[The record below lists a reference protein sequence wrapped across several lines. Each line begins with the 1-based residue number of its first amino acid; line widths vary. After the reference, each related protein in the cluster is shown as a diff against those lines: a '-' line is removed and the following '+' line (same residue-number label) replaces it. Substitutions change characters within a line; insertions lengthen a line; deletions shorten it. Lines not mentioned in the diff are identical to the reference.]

1 MKLMNVVKTGV
12 ALSGLFLASVMTAG
26 TATAEQTL
34 TLAQISEGFDP
45 QRTYNQSC
53 GACHN
58 SGAAGA
64 PRMGNVEDWTA
75 RVEKGRD
82 VLLESTINGY
92 NNIMPPKGMCFTCS
106 NDELEAVLNYI
117 LTTTLGE

>member
-1 MKLMNVVKTGV
+1 MKVAKTAV
-12 ALSGLFLASVMTAG
+12 ALSGLALATVFTAG
-26 TATAEQTL
+26 SATAEQTL

-45 QRTYNQSC
+45 QRTYTQSC

-64 PRMGNVEDWTA
+64 PRMGNAEDWSA
-75 RVEKGRD
+75 RLEKGRD

-106 NDELEAVLNYI
+106 NDELAAVLDYI
-117 LTTTLGE
+117 LENSVE

>member
-1 MKLMNVVKTGV
+1 MKLMKVAKTAV
-12 ALSGLFLASVMTAG
+12 ALSGLALATVFTAG
-26 TATAEQTL
+26 SATAEQTL

-45 QRTYNQSC
+45 QRTYTQSC

-64 PRMGNVEDWTA
+64 PRLGNADDWTS
-75 RVEKGRD
+75 RLEKGRD
-82 VLLESTINGY
+82 VLLENTINGY

-106 NDELEAVLNYI
+106 DDELAAVLDYI
-117 LTTTLGE
+117 LENSAE